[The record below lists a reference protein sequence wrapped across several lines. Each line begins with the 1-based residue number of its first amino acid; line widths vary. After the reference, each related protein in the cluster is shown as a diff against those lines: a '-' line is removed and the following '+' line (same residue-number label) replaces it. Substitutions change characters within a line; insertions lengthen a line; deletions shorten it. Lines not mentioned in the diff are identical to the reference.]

1 MKLYRLAI
9 SMGVIHLLAGG
20 IGSIIVI
27 NLISSTGVATYGGE
41 RGFLPGEDS
50 PYSAFGRFLYG
61 DDQPSLTLP
70 GEDSGG
76 LGLAKYGV
84 TDGICFISTTV
95 KQAIIITT
103 FAYPVIDII
112 PLQGFGL
119 WIRLAIHLASL
130 SAMGAVMFFLVELLI
145 QMGVFS
151 NVYVLIAVGVISSAG
166 LVSTILAQATEISC

>member
-1 MKLYRLAI
+1 MKLYKLFI
-9 SMGVIHLLAGG
+9 PMVVVHLLAGG

-27 NLISSTGVATYGGE
+27 NLVSSTGLATYGGE

-61 DDQPSLTLP
+61 DERPSPTLP

-95 KQAIIITT
+95 RQGLVITT

-112 PLQGFGL
+112 PMEGFGL
-119 WIRLAIHLASL
+119 WIRMAIHLASL
-130 SAMGAVMFFLVELLI
+130 ALTGALMYLLVEMLI